1 MKGTN
6 LRLRTIVS
14 GIAVAS
20 AVTLSACGG
29 ASDADSVAA
38 GCKPAHTFST
48 VTKGKLTVAGYDLPP
63 YGTLANGKLSGVDAD
78 IISEIAA
85 MECLTIEP
93 KWMAPAAVIPTVQ
106 SNRADVGVPDWY
118 RTAERAKVVSLS
130 DPMYLDQMAISSKT
144 GISKISDLKGKNV
157 GTVDGYLWVADL
169 KKYLGDSLKIYPST
183 VNLNQD
189 MKSGRIDIAVDS
201 YGSQK
206 VTNPSMKIMVAEPDP
221 AVLASQEAAQA
232 GFPVPQSNADLL
244 KAINEDLKK
253 LKDSGK
259 LKEILVKNGLDASA
273 ADTGEARL
281 LK

>member
-1 MKGTN
+1 M
-6 LRLRTIVS
+6 RLPTIVT
-14 GIAVAS
+14 GIALTS
-20 AVTLSACGG
+20 ALVLSACSG
-29 ASDADSVAA
+29 ASDTKSPVAEN
-38 GCKPAHTFST
+38 CKPAHTFPT
-48 VTKGKLTVAGYDLPP
+48 VSEGKLTVAGYDLPP
-63 YGTLANGKLSGVDAD
+63 YGTFANGKISGVDAD
-78 IISEIAA
+78 IISEIAK

-118 RTAERAKVVSLS
+118 RTAERAKIVNLT

-206 VTNPSMKIMVAEPDP
+206 VTNPTMKIEVAEADP
-221 AVLASQEAAQA
+221 AVAASQEAAQS
-232 GFPVPQSNADLL
+232 GFPVPKSNTELL
-244 KAINEDLKK
+244 KAINEDLKT
-253 LKDSGK
+253 LRDSGK
-259 LKEILVKNGLDASA
+259 LAEILVKNGLDASA

-281 LK
+281 IQ